1 MKNSI
6 DNNIV
11 SHDSPLVPTPST
23 SHQMITRLKAGIHK
37 PNPKY
42 ANLHT
47 THVLPQ
53 VPKSVKSALQHEG
66 WAQAMHEELTA
77 LKKNNTWTLIPRT
90 PNMHVIGRKWIF
102 KVKLD
107 ANGDVERLKARLV
120 ANGFHQLDGIDFSET
135 YSPVVKFGTI
145 RTVLS
150 IALVRRWDIR

>member
-1 MKNSI
+1 
-6 DNNIV
+6 
-11 SHDSPLVPTPST
+11 
-23 SHQMITRLKAGIHK
+23 MITRLKAGIRK